1 MGCVIVSALQC
12 ETMNSSTFP
21 PVHCEIAAA
30 VRMCEP
36 TVSWVDTA
44 DGARLRVMSF
54 GPDDAPTI
62 VLAHGWACRAEYWLP
77 QIQGLAGEFRVVCYD
92 QRGHG
97 FSTTGDR
104 DIDGDVVGDDLAA
117 VMDAAVASPAIVIGH
132 SMGGISILSW
142 WKRHPEQAK
151 QKSVGAVLANTTL
164 GSIATETKI
173 MPFNNGSELAI
184 RIGRI
189 LLGATLPMPRGRLTR
204 DAVRKLVMNP
214 RRTTDE
220 QANFVC
226 EIARTCNA
234 GVRARTALALA
245 DLDLGDE
252 AAEAVGVPAVVTTGT
267 FDQVLPDSMGKRI
280 AEIID
285 RTGHLEALVE
295 LETGHTGNIEAPE
308 KFNDIARKLAERYL
322 LAPPEAGAEPAA
334 KAG

>member
-1 MGCVIVSALQC
+1 
-12 ETMNSSTFP
+12 MNSSTFP
-21 PVHCEIAAA
+21 PVHRDIAAA

-36 TVSWVDTA
+36 SVSWVDTA

-117 VMDAAVASPAIVIGH
+117 VMDAAVTSPAIVIGH

-151 QKSVGAVLANTTL
+151 RKSVGAVLANTTL

-173 MPFNNGSELAI
+173 LPFNNGSELTI
-184 RIGRI
+184 KIGRMLI
-189 LLGATLPMPRGRLTR
+189 GATMPVPRGKVTR
-204 DAVRKLVMNP
+204 DVVRKLIMNP
-214 RRTTDE
+214 RRTTDA

-245 DLDLGDE
+245 DLDLGAE
-252 AAEAVGVPAVVTTGT
+252 AAEAVGVPTVVTTGR
-267 FDQVLPDSMGKRI
+267 FDRVLPDPMGKRI
-280 AEIID
+280 AEIIE
-285 RTGHLEALVE
+285 RTGHLEKLVE
-295 LETGHTGNIEAPE
+295 METGHTGNIEAPE
-308 KFNDIARKLAERYL
+308 KFNEIARTLADRYL
-322 LAPPEAGAEPAA
+322 PAPPEPDTESGA
-334 KAG
+334 KAN

>member
-1 MGCVIVSALQC
+1 
-12 ETMNSSTFP
+12 MNSSTFP
-21 PVHCEIAAA
+21 PVHRDIAEA

-36 TVSWVDTA
+36 SVSWVDTA

-77 QIQGLAGEFRVVCYD
+77 QIQGLAGEFRVICYD

-117 VMDAAVASPAIVIGH
+117 VMDAAVNSPAIVIGH

-164 GSIATETKI
+164 GSIATETKVL
-173 MPFNNGSELAI
+173 PFNNGSELTI
-184 RIGRI
+184 KIGRI
-189 LLGATLPMPRGRLTR
+189 LIGATAPVPRGKVTR
-204 DAVRKLVMNP
+204 DVVRKLIMNP
-214 RRTTDE
+214 RRTTDA

-245 DLDLGDE
+245 DLDLGAE
-252 AAEAVGVPAVVTTGT
+252 AAEAVCVPTVVTTGR
-267 FDQVLPDSMGKRI
+267 FDRVLPDSMGKRI
-280 AEIID
+280 GGIIEQ
-285 RTGHLEALVE
+285 TGHLEKLVE
-295 LETGHTGNIEAPE
+295 METGHTGNIEAPE
-308 KFNDIARKLAERYL
+308 KFNEIARTLADRYL
-322 LAPPEAGAEPAA
+322 PAPPKTDTEPGA